1 MILWDRNVLGTGV
14 IPNDQIAIGRLQR
27 RYGRYGRSAIRA
39 DSLRLGLERDQST
52 IRTRAGRVQDACKRD
67 VPSRLIARRA
77 SG

>member
-1 MILWDRNVLGTGV
+1 MTLWDRGVLGTGV

-27 RYGRYGRSAIRA
+27 RYGRSAIRA

-52 IRTRAGRVQDACKRD
+52 IRTRAGRLQDACKRD

-77 SG
+77 PG